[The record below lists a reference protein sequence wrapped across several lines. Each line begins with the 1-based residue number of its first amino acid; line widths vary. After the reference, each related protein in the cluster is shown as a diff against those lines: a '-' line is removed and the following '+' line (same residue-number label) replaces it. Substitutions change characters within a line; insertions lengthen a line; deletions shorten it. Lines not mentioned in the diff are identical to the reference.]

1 MEVTKCRCI
10 NSFLIL
16 NVGLTTLQDKSKEI
30 CERRYANAPLKGTD
44 TLPGILELR
53 EYYEQNQVA
62 EGPMR
67 QKILE
72 ALQVGGTTAWL
83 IHNAIKRNHER
94 LKKGTSLDLVHG
106 VCCYSY

>member
-1 MEVTKCRCI
+1 MEVIKCTCI
-10 NSFLIL
+10 NSALIPY
-16 NVGLTTLQDKSKEI
+16 VGLMTLQDKSKEI
-30 CERRYANAPLKGTD
+30 CERRYGNAPLK

-67 QKILE
+67 QKIVE
-72 ALQVGGTTAWL
+72 AFQVGGATAWL

-94 LKKGTSLDLVHG
+94 LKKGTSLDLIHG